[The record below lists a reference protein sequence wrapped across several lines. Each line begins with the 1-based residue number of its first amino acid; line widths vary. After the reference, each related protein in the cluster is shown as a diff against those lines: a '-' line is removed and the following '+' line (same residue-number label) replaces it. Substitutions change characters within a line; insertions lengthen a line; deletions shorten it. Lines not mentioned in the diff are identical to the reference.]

1 MSSRTNMS
9 KMFLMGSNNGSR
21 VVSRARAPA
30 SAPASAPAPA
40 PAPMAPVVS
49 LAPRSLPAPL
59 VRMRGRTP
67 MISLGSIM
75 THNSTPCRSCGH

>member
-21 VVSRARAPA
+21 VVSRAPA
-30 SAPASAPAPA
+30 AAPAPA

>member
-1 MSSRTNMS
+1 MS
-9 KMFLMGSNNGSR
+9 KMFLMGSNQGSNRAR
-21 VVSRARAPA
+21 VVSRAPA
-30 SAPASAPAPA
+30 QA
-40 PAPMAPVVS
+40 PAPMAPVVP

>member
-9 KMFLMGSNNGSR
+9 KMFLMGSNQGSNRAR
-21 VVSRARAPA
+21 VVSRAPEAP
-30 SAPASAPAPA
+30 PA
-40 PAPMAPVVS
+40 PAPMAPVVP

-75 THNSTPCRSCGH
+75 THNSIPCRSCGH

>member
-9 KMFLMGSNNGSR
+9 KMFLMGSNQGSSNRARVGSR
-21 VVSRARAPA
+21 
-30 SAPASAPAPA
+30 APAPA
-40 PAPMAPVVS
+40 APSAPATMAPVVP